1 MLSATRNLKNAPW
14 LARRGT
20 GRVFAM
26 RKGFRDGQ
34 HYRARADECRAIAEQ
49 FLHYETREKMLQL
62 AAEYEE
68 IADFADDLVRDVR
81 ELKLPF
87 DPHAPRRVS

>member
-1 MLSATRNLKNAPW
+1 
-14 LARRGT
+14 
-20 GRVFAM
+20 M

-34 HYRARADECRAIAEQ
+34 HYRARADECRGNCGAV
-49 FLHYETREKMLQL
+49 LTLRTRENMLQL

-68 IADFADDLVRDVR
+68 IADFADNLVRDVR

-87 DPHAPRRVS
+87 HPKALWRVA